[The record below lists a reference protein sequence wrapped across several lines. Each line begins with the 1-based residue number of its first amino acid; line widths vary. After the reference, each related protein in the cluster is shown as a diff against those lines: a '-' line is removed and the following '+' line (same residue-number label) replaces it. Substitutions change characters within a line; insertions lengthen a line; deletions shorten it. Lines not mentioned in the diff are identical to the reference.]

1 MLGVT
6 ATVAIV
12 SALGG
17 HVGDAMSGIALLSA
31 AGVAM
36 IANGALRL
44 PRWARLRGRQ
54 MDALA
59 AEVANPASSHPRDGN
74 SA

>member
-1 MLGVT
+1 VT

-74 SA
+74 PA

>member
-1 MLGVT
+1 
-6 ATVAIV
+6 
-12 SALGG
+12 
-17 HVGDAMSGIALLSA
+17 
-31 AGVAM
+31 VAM

-74 SA
+74 PA